1 MSDKPQADVRL
12 DKWLWAAR
20 FFKTRSIAKDAIE
33 SGKVHYNGTRAKTSK
48 TVAIGAEIRIRQG
61 FDEKTVL
68 VQQLSE
74 QRGPASIAQQ
84 LYVETE
90 QSIASREA
98 NAQQRKNV
106 QFHAPDQRPDKKERR
121 QLLQIKQH
129 LE

>member
-1 MSDKPQADVRL
+1 MSEPTTADVRF

-20 FFKTRSIAKDAIE
+20 FFKTRSLAKEAIE
-33 SGKVHYNGTRAKTSK
+33 GGKVHYNGARVKISK
-48 TVAIGAEIRIRQG
+48 TVEIGAEIRVRQG
-61 FDEKTVL
+61 FDEKTVI
-68 VQQLSE
+68 VKGLSA
-74 QRGPASIAQQ
+74 QRGAAPQAQLLYQETDASVA
-84 LYVETE
+84 
-90 QSIASREA
+90 AREA